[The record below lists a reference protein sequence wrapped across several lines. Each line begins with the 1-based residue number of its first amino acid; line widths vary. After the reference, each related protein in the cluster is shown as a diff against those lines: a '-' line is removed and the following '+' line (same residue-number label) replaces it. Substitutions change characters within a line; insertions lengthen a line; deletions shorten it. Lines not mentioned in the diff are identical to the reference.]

1 MTPNDLYT
9 IIGSLGGTII
19 VVGLALAGLIMRN
32 TARLDADRRSFQA
45 EAAADRRAFQAG
57 MDEFR
62 REMQRIADRQSHLEG
77 RLHSPPTAAD

>member
-1 MTPNDLYT
+1 MTAKDLYT
-9 IIGSLGGTII
+9 IIVSLGGTII

-32 TARLDADRRSFQA
+32 TARLDADRRSIQA

-62 REMQRIADRQSHLEG
+62 REMQRIADCQSHLEG